1 LTFFFENCKEK
12 MKIEYSRERLWNYEH
27 EQVFDFQILSPE
39 ARSSDESRNSVKD
52 GFGIDDSRKNLV
64 YFSFGGP
71 SFQYYTLKSILDAFN
86 ITTYSVPSV
95 VPKLYRNFSLF
106 YPSINCIPSKDSV
119 SIADALHSV
128 FSCQELLNYINKEI
142 VYKSISESYSPKTA
156 KSKYSLQKIPSPI
169 RLIVLENIQSLLL
182 TTGKKKEK
190 LQNLNFIFN
199 LTDSLPSAEKTVVLL
214 TLDDSQLSADESDP
228 SQKEKTIRTLVDF
241 KEYLGEQLFHSA
253 EESYFNGNALVGR
266 INRFAIEGKKRT
278 KKNEE
283 AKDRSGNGSDTLV
296 VARDDDNTPGD
307 SFCSQLVKEL
317 QSSSSSSFH
326 RSDRPVLTREMIK
339 REDFMVLFDNNNN
352 IMNTGRNNNNTNSV
366 FLFLPYLLII
376 ASILVFLFFTIKT
389 NTGKKN
395 KKKERE
401 DVDEDDYYK
410 SNSNNRTGTNN
421 LNTSSPTNIS
431 PKEEEEEEREKNDYQ
446 LNNNRSQRSD
456 SRSNNDQEDDEYFH
470 EEKEEGKEI
479 DKEEKEEIGDD
490 EEFDD
495 GEEEE
500 GDQSNK
506 KRNSSNDNNNSYNSN
521 SNIGNSNRRRTSEE
535 WNEGYFHEEEEE
547 EVEARDDN
555 EFHSSRRNKTNTVSS
570 QKKRKNH
577 DNNNPFTSN
586 SSSSFPT
593 QSEPPIPSFSSSSS
607 SFPSSSHKS
616 PSTAPSLFVSPS
628 APSQRRRGDHLDLSS
643 EKKKTVKKTT
653 TATTPGQSK
662 TKTTPTT
669 SSRYNQAAEQ
679 AMEGS
684 SVTSSGGGMR
694 LRSRRELPPP

>member
-1 LTFFFENCKEK
+1 

-39 ARSSDESRNSVKD
+39 ARSSDESRINVKD

-128 FSCQELLNYINKEI
+128 FSGQELLNYINKEI

-326 RSDRPVLTREMIK
+326 PSGRPVLTREMIK

-352 IMNTGRNNNNTNSV
+352 IMNTGRNNNNNNNNNTNSV

-395 KKKERE
+395 KKKEKE

-470 EEKEEGKEI
+470 EEKVEGKEI
-479 DKEEKEEIGDD
+479 DKQEKEEIGDD

-555 EFHSSRRNKTNTVSS
+555 EFHSSRRNKTNTGSS